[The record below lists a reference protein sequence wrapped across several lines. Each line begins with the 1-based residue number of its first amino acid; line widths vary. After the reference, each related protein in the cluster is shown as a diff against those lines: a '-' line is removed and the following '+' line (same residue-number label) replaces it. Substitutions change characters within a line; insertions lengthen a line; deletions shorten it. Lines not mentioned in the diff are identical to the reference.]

1 MNQQKQSSFRLLIA
15 ASLLGLW
22 FLATP
27 EVALTQS
34 TQSLKVAA
42 VEIEGTWK
50 TRDSVVLELLDLR
63 PGDDLDPAAL
73 RRGRE
78 RLLRSGYFY
87 ELEISSRPG
96 ELRGEVILV
105 LSLLERHRPYLDTGF
120 GYRDSGGWYLNLLS
134 LRSENTL
141 GFGDRTTLGF
151 QLGFRTAGLSLESWM
166 PLKDD
171 SSLALRLRLS
181 ALSEEHLWYEEEPGW
196 DGLFDEYRLGLN
208 HSLAEMALE
217 WRPRKSTRFNV
228 GIAGVTT
235 EPKEEGRNRD
245 TDTGIPLNE
254 MPAAV
259 LEFREQALLHG
270 INLGMRLGEGGIDG
284 KPGHSL
290 HLAGRVVSEVLGA
303 GSDFQRWTLA
313 MGSCYRLFGE
323 HDIALGLRAG
333 HIAGEAPWYE
343 RFHIGGSY
351 SLRGFRDHSLS
362 PLSGHGSF
370 WTASGEYRFPLTA
383 SKRTG
388 LSGLAFLDLG
398 CGYNLDDDQ
407 AYEIDYEALQMGM
420 GYGIRYEI
428 PWAGVLGFDVGFPVT
443 RGVTGE
449 STWYYLTLG
458 HSF

>member
-1 MNQQKQSSFRLLIA
+1 MTQGKHSSFRLHFA
-15 ASLLGLW
+15 ALVLGLLVLGAPW
-22 FLATP
+22 LAHAQQP
-27 EVALTQS
+27 R
-34 TQSLKVAA
+34 SLKVVE
-42 VEIEGTWK
+42 VEIEGAWK

-63 PGDDLDPAAL
+63 PGDDLDPVTL
-73 RRGRE
+73 MRGRE
-78 RLLRSGYFY
+78 RLLRSGFFY
-87 ELEISSRPG
+87 EVEISSRAG
-96 ELRGEVILV
+96 EARGEVILE
-105 LSLLERHRPYLDTGF
+105 LSLRERHRPYLDTGF

-141 GFGDRTTLGF
+141 GLGDRTTLGF
-151 QLGFRTAGLSLESWM
+151 QLGFRTAGLSLESWL
-166 PLKDD
+166 PLKVD
-171 SSLALRLRLS
+171 SSLAMRLRLS
-181 ALSEEHLWYEEEPGW
+181 ALSEDRLWYEEEPGW
-196 DGLFDEYRLGLN
+196 DGLFDEYRLGLK
-208 HSLAEMALE
+208 HSLAELALE
-217 WRPRKSTRFNV
+217 WRPWAPARFNV

-245 TDTGIPLNE
+245 RDASIPLGD
-254 MPAAV
+254 MPAPI
-259 LEFREQALLHG
+259 LEAREQALLHG
-270 INLGMRLGEGGIDG
+270 LTLGMRMGEGGMDG
-284 KPGHSL
+284 MPGHSM
-290 HLAGRVVSEVLGA
+290 HLAGRVVSEALGA

-313 MGSCYRLFGE
+313 MGSCYRIFGQ

-370 WTASGEYRFPLTA
+370 WTASGEYRFPLT
-383 SKRTG
+383 SSQRTR
-388 LSGLAFLDLG
+388 LSGLAFLDMG
-398 CGYNLDDDQ
+398 RGYNLVEDQ
-407 AYEIDYEALQMGM
+407 DYEIDYEALQMGM
-420 GYGIRYEI
+420 GYGIRFEI